1 MVWTLKSSMTS
12 SWLFNA
18 RKQRNTNRRKSRKS
32 FRAARGEAKKQNLL
46 LQMMTQTKVNT
57 YLVKVIRENKSA
69 KHLKNILQ

>member
-1 MVWTLKSSMTS
+1 MTS
-12 SWLFNA
+12 SLPCNA
-18 RKQRNTNRRKSRKS
+18 GKLRITIRRKFCKS
-32 FRAARGEAKKQNLL
+32 FQAAKGETRNQNLL